1 MPSSCCSPPRFA
13 FSRGNRICR
22 QPPRRRRILRGGPP
36 DRIPLAGAF
45 RRSRREA
52 PHDGRFHPHN
62 SSLCNPILF
71 HFCPSVNTHTILFG
85 LFTDPFVRS
94 MHHPPCPFVRGSPL
108 TGSFFPSRAGCF
120 EPPSS
125 GPFCSAASCRIN
137 QRFRALILPG
147 KAFAFQRPPATLVPR
162 RAAAPRQ
169 RTTASFRLRSLV
181 MPASRRRQLGAAPAQ
196 SDGSG
201 GTRIASV
208 LRFFLAVFSLVTA
221 QTESPCSLCRR
232 PPSQN

>member
-1 MPSSCCSPPRFA
+1 MQSHSIPFLPVCQYAYHSFWFIYRSIRAQHAPSSVSVCPRIA
-13 FSRGNRICR
+13 
-22 QPPRRRRILRGGPP
+22 P
-36 DRIPLAGAF
+36 DRIVLP
-45 RRSRREA
+45 SRA
-52 PHDGRFHPHN
+52 GRFAR
-62 SSLCNPILF
+62 
-71 HFCPSVNTHTILFG
+71 T
-85 LFTDPFVRS
+85 
-94 MHHPPCPFVRGSPL
+94 
-108 TGSFFPSRAGCF
+108 RAGCF

-125 GPFCSAASCRIN
+125 GPFCSAASCRID
-137 QRFRALILPG
+137 QRFRAFILPG

-169 RTTASFRLRSLV
+169 RTTAGFRLRSLV